1 MSMSAEARARIAFA
15 AAVAVIAAAAAAWV
29 LLASQQRVRYEIW
42 SGEPVSGLIPGAPVE
57 FHGVE
62 VGKVHEVQL
71 KNPRSVRILL
81 EVDKDAPVST
91 ATVATITGR
100 GLATRGFTG
109 YVYVSLEDNGAAG
122 QALRPPAG
130 QQHAVI
136 ATAPAQSVNLDT
148 SISQLNRTVES
159 VNALLQS
166 VLDQQTVASLKQS
179 LGNLDKVTHTLAG
192 NSAKLEQIIANAE
205 RASVRVQ
212 PLLQSSQ
219 DAVSTLRNDLLPEA
233 RQTVDE
239 LRRLSLGTNDRL
251 RVILQNAEQASTQLD
266 PLLRSSNEAMQSL
279 QTQILPEAQRTL
291 SRLDRLSTNLDDTAV
306 RIRKNPSVLLRGT
319 AASKAGPGETP

>member
-1 MSMSAEARARIAFA
+1 MSAEARARIAFA
-15 AAVAVIAAAAAAWV
+15 GAVAVVAAAVAAWM
-29 LLASQQRVRYEIW
+29 LLASHQRVRYEIW
-42 SGEPVSGLIPGAPVE
+42 SSEPVSGLIPGAPVE

-62 VGKVHEVQL
+62 VGKVNEVQL
-71 KNPRSVRILL
+71 KNPRSVRVLL

-122 QALRPPAG
+122 QALRPAAG

-279 QTQILPEAQRTL
+279 QTQILPEAHRTL

>member
-1 MSMSAEARARIAFA
+1 MSAEARARIAFA
-15 AAVAVIAAAAAAWV
+15 GAVAVVAAAVAAWM

-42 SGEPVSGLIPGAPVE
+42 SSQPVSGLIPGSPVE

-62 VGKVHEVQL
+62 VGKVNEVQL
-71 KNPRSVRILL
+71 KNPRSVRVLL

-122 QALRPPAG
+122 QALRPSAG

-192 NSAKLEQIIANAE
+192 NNAKLEQIIANAE

-239 LRRLSLGTNDRL
+239 LRRLSLGANDRL